1 MNFRIKKILEI
12 LFLSLLFLN
21 FSNHLNAKIVETFCL
36 INLFDVNKDN
46 LSREDQQ
53 RFAGKEIHF
62 LINFDENS
70 IMDISEDTEVSVITG
85 MYGPEDKKSFTINN
99 SSISYKNEIIVN
111 DEKEGGTLT
120 YSYDNQVRLTD
131 DKPTKLISNI
141 DQTGISFNK
150 WSFKINCRNQKH
162 SLGEKN
168 KAFSGA
174 DVMENTMS
182 IYKEMQN
189 KKEEKERKKN
199 IPIIED
205 LTNYKVNNYDDL
217 LFLYKV
223 KFFNNKINAGIE
235 LSTGSTIYFE
245 NVKEMDETEFFK
257 LPVKGKGLI
266 MKKRKLKKEFLDMK
280 KNL

>member
-1 MNFRIKKILEI
+1 MKK
-12 LFLSLLFLN
+12 LFLSILVICSLLGGN
-21 FSNHLNAKIVETFCL
+21 VNAKILETFCL
-36 INLFDVNKDN
+36 INLFDVRKDN

-53 RFAGKEIHF
+53 RFAGKEIHL

-70 IMDISEDTEVSVITG
+70 IMDISEDTGLSIITG

-141 DQTGISFNK
+141 DQTGITFNK
-150 WSFKINCRNQKH
+150 WSFKINCRDQQH
-162 SLGEKN
+162 SFTEKN

-182 IYKEMQN
+182 LYKEMLN
-189 KKEEKERKKN
+189 KQEEEERKKN

-235 LSTGSTIYFE
+235 LNTGNTIYFE

-257 LPVKGKGLI
+257 LPVKGKGQI
-266 MKKRKLKKEFLDMK
+266 MKKRKLKKEFLEKK

>member
-1 MNFRIKKILEI
+1 MNFRIKKFLEI

-70 IMDISEDTEVSVITG
+70 IMDISEDTEVSIITG

-120 YSYDNQVRLTD
+120 YSYDNQVSLKD

-150 WSFKINCRNQKH
+150 WSFKINCRDQQH
-162 SLGEKN
+162 SLGEKR

-189 KKEEKERKKN
+189 KKEEEERKKN

-205 LTNYKVNNYDDL
+205 LTNYEVNNYDDL

-235 LSTGSTIYFE
+235 LSTGNTIYFE

-266 MKKRKLKKEFLDMK
+266 MKKRKLKKEFLVKK